1 MFLGMVL
8 ARWVLEEMMPL
19 LTCPNP
25 GCESG
30 MSEVVRNG
38 VHIDVC
44 PKCRGVWLDPGE
56 LEKLTAVVSQVEDQ
70 YRQAYNQQYGQPQ
83 SPQPGYPQ
91 QQPGYPQQQPG
102 YPQQQPGYPQ
112 QGYGQPGY
120 PQRNPFDT
128 DDDEY
133 YRRTGKKK
141 SKLGKL
147 FDFFD

>member
-1 MFLGMVL
+1 
-8 ARWVLEEMMPL
+8 MPL
-19 LTCPNP
+19 LTCPMP

-30 MSEVVRNG
+30 MSEVSRNG
-38 VHIDVC
+38 VHVDVC

-56 LEKLTAVVSQVEDQ
+56 LEKLTAAVTQVEDQ
-70 YRQAYNQQYGQPQ
+70 YRQAYSQQNPTPPQ
-83 SPQPGYPQ
+83 APYPPQQPGYAP
-91 QQPGYPQQQPG
+91 QQPGYPPQQPG
-102 YPQQQPGYPQ
+102 YPPQQ

-120 PQRNPFDT
+120 PPAGRNPFDT

>member
-1 MFLGMVL
+1 
-8 ARWVLEEMMPL
+8 MPL

-56 LEKLTAVVSQVEDQ
+56 LEKLTAVVAQVEDQ
-70 YRQAYNQQYGQPQ
+70 YRQAYDQQYRPSQPAGYPPQ
-83 SPQPGYPQ
+83 QPGYSQQPPQPGYPQ
-91 QQPGYPQQQPG
+91 QP
-102 YPQQQPGYPQ
+102 QQPGYPQ

>member
-1 MFLGMVL
+1 
-8 ARWVLEEMMPL
+8 MPL
-19 LTCPNP
+19 LTCPMP

-30 MSEVVRNG
+30 MSEVQRNG
-38 VHIDVC
+38 VHVDVC

-56 LEKLTAVVSQVEDQ
+56 LEKLTAAVSQVEDQ
-70 YRQAYNQQYGQPQ
+70 YRQAYNQQYSQ
-83 SPQPGYPQ
+83 PQPGYPQ
-91 QQPGYPQQQPG
+91 QPQPPG